1 MIRMLR
7 LYLLP
12 VLMLPILA
20 ANIACAGNLPP
31 DLGEARKAHEVTTG
45 QANVTDAFSAA
56 LISSPAGVA
65 QLKWN
70 AIDAKSNVIN
80 VIQLAAVVDIP
91 DYTPPVI
98 SAPADIEAIS
108 FDGNPAPV
116 PMGQPTTFDDRGA
129 VIITND
135 APATFPIGTT
145 TVTWTGTDSS
155 ENISTATQL
164 IVVVLD
170 PQYLANLIPD
180 PGSAGKLTLA
190 GIDSDNDGVRDDV
203 QRWIVMTFPNSQKTR
218 AAVTQKAKTMQLILL
233 NASDE
238 ANVRKYSRASGKAS
252 FCITFVR
259 RQVLGLGSSD
269 AYRLKRELEA
279 IYLNTAARSR
289 AWMQADSYLG
299 GMYGV
304 PSDLS
309 KGCDFDPNALPN

>member
-1 MIRMLR
+1 MSPELQEKTFR

-12 VLMLPILA
+12 VLILPLLA
-20 ANIACAGNLPP
+20 ANIAYAENLPP
-31 DLGEARKAHEVTTG
+31 DSGEARKVHE
-45 QANVTDAFSAA
+45 
-56 LISSPAGVA
+56 
-65 QLKWN
+65 LKWN
-70 AIDAKSNVIN
+70 ATGNVIN
-80 VIQLAAVVDIP
+80 AIQLAAVVDVP

-116 PMGQPTTFDDRGA
+116 PLGQPTTFDDRGA
-129 VIITND
+129 VIVTND
-135 APATFPIGTT
+135 APATFPLGTT

-180 PGSAGKLTLA
+180 PGAAGKLTLA
-190 GIDSDNDGVRDDV
+190 GIDSDNDGVRDDA
-203 QRWIVMTFPNSQKTR
+203 QRWIALTYPNSEKTR
-218 AAVTQKAKTMQLILL
+218 AAVTQMAKAMQLIIL
-233 NASDE
+233 NAADA
-238 ANVRKYSRASGKAS
+238 ANARKYSRAADKAS

-269 AYRLKRELEA
+269 AYQINRELEA

-289 AWMQADSYLG
+289 AWLQADSYLS
-299 GMYGV
+299 GMYSV

-309 KGCDFDPNALPN
+309 TGCNFDPNAMPN

>member
-1 MIRMLR
+1 MGKTLR

-12 VLMLPILA
+12 VLILQLLA

-31 DLGEARKAHEVTTG
+31 DPGETRKAHEVTTG
-45 QANVTDAFSAA
+45 QVN
-56 LISSPAGVA
+56 G
-65 QLKWN
+65 
-70 AIDAKSNVIN
+70 NVIN
-80 VIQLAAVVDIP
+80 AIQLAAVVDIP

-98 SAPADIEAIS
+98 SAPADIKAIS

-116 PMGQPTTFDDRGA
+116 PLGQPTTFDDRGA
-129 VIITND
+129 VIVTND
-135 APATFPIGTT
+135 APATFPLGTT
-145 TVTWTGTDSS
+145 TVTWIATDSS

-180 PGSAGKLTLA
+180 PGAAGKLTLA

-203 QRWIVMTFPNSQKTR
+203 QRWIAMTFPNSQKTR
-218 AAVTQKAKTMQLILL
+218 AAVTQMAKAMQLMIL
-233 NASDE
+233 NAADE
-238 ANVRKYSRASGKAS
+238 ANARKYSSAADSAS
-252 FCITFVR
+252 FCISFVR
-259 RQVLGLGSSD
+259 GQILGLRSSD
-269 AYRLKRELEA
+269 AYNLKRELEA
-279 IYLNTAARSR
+279 VYLNTAVRSR

-309 KGCDFDPNALPN
+309 KGCKFNLDALPN